1 MMKASNFA
9 CFFDVDGVITQ
20 GPNPI
25 AVAKPAIQTL
35 IQLNVPVV
43 FVSNT
48 CMLESEKAKQL
59 SSILGVTIHP
69 EQVVLAQ
76 TPMRTLTDFHNKH
89 VLVSGQGQAE
99 EIARMIGFKSITT
112 VEKVCEAFP
121 ELDMVDHM
129 NRVRLS
135 EMIRTQGLVHDE
147 HFRPIEAIVLLGE
160 PIQWERSLQVI
171 IDLLLTDGN
180 TGVVSS
186 DSNTFHDH
194 ILIIACNRDLVF
206 KAAAGLPRF
215 GHGAFLTCL
224 ETLYKNISGNDIKY
238 KAFVGKPYEISYQYA
253 ETIANKIALA
263 NGQPK
268 VERIYFI
275 GDNPDVDVVGANMYN
290 HVLQQDTNSRKSIS
304 GYSLL
309 SDSKFLSAT
318 LCESILVC
326 TGVYEPNKHK
336 LDSKNPWKLP
346 TTIKRDVLEAIKY
359 ILLKETWPW
368 VVVNC

>member
-121 ELDMVDHM
+121 ELDMVAHM
-129 NRVRLS
+129 NRV
-135 EMIRTQGLVHDE
+135 
-147 HFRPIEAIVLLGE
+147 
-160 PIQWERSLQVI
+160 
-171 IDLLLTDGN
+171 
-180 TGVVSS
+180 
-186 DSNTFHDH
+186 
-194 ILIIACNRDLVF
+194 
-206 KAAAGLPRF
+206 
-215 GHGAFLTCL
+215 
-224 ETLYKNISGNDIKY
+224 
-238 KAFVGKPYEISYQYA
+238 
-253 ETIANKIALA
+253 
-263 NGQPK
+263 
-268 VERIYFI
+268 
-275 GDNPDVDVVGANMYN
+275 
-290 HVLQQDTNSRKSIS
+290 
-304 GYSLL
+304 
-309 SDSKFLSAT
+309 
-318 LCESILVC
+318 
-326 TGVYEPNKHK
+326 
-336 LDSKNPWKLP
+336 
-346 TTIKRDVLEAIKY
+346 
-359 ILLKETWPW
+359 
-368 VVVNC
+368 